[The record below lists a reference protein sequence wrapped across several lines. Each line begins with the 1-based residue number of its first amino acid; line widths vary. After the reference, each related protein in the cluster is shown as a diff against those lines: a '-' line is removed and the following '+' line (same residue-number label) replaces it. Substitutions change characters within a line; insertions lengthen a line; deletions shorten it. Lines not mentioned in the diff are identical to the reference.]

1 MERYDA
7 VVIGS
12 GPNGLAAAI
21 TLARARRSVLLL
33 EAQPRLGGAVATAE
47 LTLPGFAHDVFSAVY
62 PAAAASPVFAR
73 MPLADHGLHWVQPA
87 VAMAHPM
94 PDGNAAALYQDLAA
108 TVDSLEAVHPGDGRA
123 WADFAT
129 PYLDALGPLRKVLL
143 GGFPPVVPALRL
155 AAALGLGQTLEFARL
170 MLLSADA
177 FTRELFGGPHARAW
191 IFGSVFH
198 GDQPPTVPGSAIT
211 GVYLHLLG
219 HAFGWPSPRGGAGAL
234 VDALVGY
241 LRSLDGHTRVN
252 ARVERIVGGRGR
264 VAGVITAAG
273 DRIRADVVIA
283 DLTPHGLVG
292 LAVDTLPEDYRRRL
306 ERFRY
311 GQDTLKVDWALDG
324 PVPWSAAAARLA
336 GTVHVAGPPEEMVAA
351 HRQLGA
357 GELPDRPFVLFGQ
370 QSVADPTRAPEGRHT
385 GWAYTRAPSGL
396 DWAVHTDAH
405 VDRMEAQIERFAPGF
420 RERILARH
428 TMGPADLERCNE
440 NLRGG
445 DTGAGSYAL
454 DQIIFRPVPS
464 LLPYRTPLRGLYLG
478 SASAFPGGAVHG
490 VPGATAARYAL
501 VESRLPW

>member
-62 PAAAASPVFAR
+62 PAAAASPVFSR

-94 PDGNAAALYQDLAA
+94 PDGNAAALYPDLAA
-108 TVDSLEAVHPGDGRA
+108 TVDSLEALQPGDGRA
-123 WADFAT
+123 WEAFAT
-129 PYLDALGPLRKVLL
+129 PYLNAIGPLRKVLL

-155 AAALGLGQTLEFARL
+155 AAALGLRQTLELARL
-170 MLLSADA
+170 LLLPADA
-177 FTRELFGGPHARAW
+177 FARELFRGAHATGW

-219 HAFGWPSPRGGAGAL
+219 HAVGWPSPRGGAGAL

-252 ARVERIVGGRGR
+252 AHVERIVGGRGR

-273 DRIRADVVIA
+273 DRIRADVVVA
-283 DLTPHGLVG
+283 DVTPHGLSQ
-292 LAVDTLPEDYRRRL
+292 LAGKALPEDYRHML

-311 GQDTLKVDWALDG
+311 GPDTIKVDWALDG
-324 PVPWSAAAARLA
+324 PVPWSADAARLA
-336 GTVHVAGPPEEMVAA
+336 GTVHVAGPAEEMVAA

-370 QSVADPTRAPEGRHT
+370 QSVADPTRTPTGGHT
-385 GWAYTRAPSGL
+385 GWAYTRVPTGL
-396 DWAVHTDAH
+396 DPAVHTDPH
-405 VDRMEAQIERFAPGF
+405 VDRMESQIERFAPGF
-420 RERILARH
+420 RDRILARH
-428 TMGPADLERCNE
+428 VMGPADLERRDE

-445 DTGAGSYAL
+445 DVGGGSYAL
-454 DQIIFRPVPS
+454 DQLIFRPVPS

-490 VPGATAARYAL
+490 VPGAAAARYAL
-501 VESRLPW
+501 AESRLPW

>member
-1 MERYDA
+1 VERYDA

-62 PAAAASPVFAR
+62 PAAAASPVFSR
-73 MPLADHGLHWVQPA
+73 MPLADHGLRWVQPP

-94 PDGNAAALYQDLAA
+94 PDGNAAALYQDLTA
-108 TVDSLEAVHPGDGRA
+108 TVDSLEALQPGDGRA

-129 PYLDALGPLRKVLL
+129 PYLEAIGPLRKVLL

-155 AAALGLGQTLEFARL
+155 AAALGLEQTLELARL
-170 MLLSADA
+170 LLLPADA
-177 FTRELFGGPHARAW
+177 FVAELFTGTHAPAW

-219 HAFGWPSPRGGAGAL
+219 HVGGWPSPRGGAGAL
-234 VDALVGY
+234 MDALVGY

-252 ARVERIVGGRGR
+252 ARVDRLVGAHGR
-264 VAGVITAAG
+264 VAGVTTVAG
-273 DRIRADVVIA
+273 DRIRADVVVA
-283 DLTPHGLVG
+283 DVTPHALSR
-292 LAVDTLPEDYRRRL
+292 LAGSLLPADYRRRL

-311 GQDTLKVDWALDG
+311 GSNTLKVDWALDG
-324 PVPWSAAAARLA
+324 PVPWSAGAARLA
-336 GTVHVAGPPEEMVAA
+336 GTVHLGGPTSEMVEA

-357 GELPDRPFVLFGQ
+357 GRLPDRPFVLFGQ
-370 QSVADPTRAPEGRHT
+370 QSVADPTRAPEGGHT
-385 GWAYTRAPSGL
+385 GWAYTRVPAGL
-396 DWAVHTDAH
+396 DSAAHTTAH
-405 VDRMEAQIERFAPGF
+405 VERMEAQVERFAPGF
-420 RERILARH
+420 RDRILARH
-428 TMGPADLERCNE
+428 VMGPADLERRDE

-445 DTGAGSYAL
+445 DVGGGSYAL

-490 VPGATAARYAL
+490 VPGAAAARYAIA
-501 VESRLPW
+501 ESRLLM